1 MQKTIFAKKIT
12 KMIQRKQS
20 VYLFLAATILSVAY
34 FFPLS
39 AFIGESDSLVL
50 YVYRVISLV
59 PDSQV
64 PLSPYFILPLFTI
77 VSLVVIMSLVTI
89 FLFKNRRIQL
99 ILVRFMLLLLLVFIG
114 VYFFYYVDVLSTLS
128 GGIASYP
135 NGIVIPSTEIQI
147 PTIVFLI
154 PLASAVLLFMAS
166 RGIIS
171 DEKLVRSTDRL
182 R

>member
-1 MQKTIFAKKIT
+1 
-12 KMIQRKQS
+12 MIQRKQS
-20 VYLFLAATILSVAY
+20 VYLFLAAAILSLTY
-34 FFPLS
+34 FFPLA

-50 YVYRVISLV
+50 YVYKVISLV

-64 PLSPYFILPLFTI
+64 PLSPYFILPMFTI
-77 VSLVVIMSLVTI
+77 VSLVVVMSFVTI

-99 ILVRFMLLLLLVFIG
+99 ILVRFMLLLLLAYIG
-114 VYFFYYVDVLSTLS
+114 VFFFYYVDILINLS

-135 NGIVIPSTEIQI
+135 NGLLIPSTEIQI
-147 PTIVFLI
+147 PTIVFLV
-154 PLASAVLLFMAS
+154 PLVSAVMLFMAS

>member
-1 MQKTIFAKKIT
+1 
-12 KMIQRKQS
+12 MIQRKQS
-20 VYLFLAATILSVAY
+20 VYLFLAAAILSVTY

-39 AFIGESDSLVL
+39 AFIGEADSLVL

-64 PLSPYFILPLFTI
+64 PLSPYFILPLFTL
-77 VSLVVIMSLVTI
+77 VSLVITMSFVTI
-89 FLFKNRRIQL
+89 FLFKNRRVQL
-99 ILVRFMLLLLLVFIG
+99 ILVRFMLLLLLVYIG
-114 VYFFYYVDVLSTLS
+114 VYFFYYVDILSSLS

-135 NGIVIPSTEIQI
+135 NGLLLPSSEIQI
-147 PTIVFLI
+147 PTIVFI
-154 PLASAVLLFMAS
+154 VPLVSAVLLFMAS

-171 DEKLVRSTDRL
+171 DEKLIRSADRL